1 MRLETAFFLN
11 LLLIITLT
19 TVGLIAKCARADE
32 PHPGCT
38 EAADKQTNE
47 RAFRYEQYF
56 LRAHPEIDR
65 VVSILWD
72 EGLPA
77 KWIYLMLI
85 ESGGKADAASGE
97 GAKGLWQLTA
107 ATAKAYGCTDR
118 ADTEQATRAAAR
130 YISKLLKDFNGGEWK
145 AIAAYNMGGR
155 NFKKHGPTGEAK
167 ALADQVFCLFHK
179 DPFFL
184 DSMD

>member
-1 MRLETAFFLN
+1 MNARTALFIFTALFA
-11 LLLIITLT
+11 LLLAAGAA
-19 TVGLIAKCARADE
+19 VQCARAGE

-38 EAADKQTNE
+38 EAADKQTE
-47 RAFRYEQYF
+47 DHAFRYEQYF

-65 VVSILWD
+65 IVSILWD

-77 KWIYLMLI
+77 KWVYLMLI
-85 ESGGKADAASGE
+85 ESGGKADAVSGE

-107 ATAKAYGCTDR
+107 STAKAYGCTDR

-130 YISKLLKDFNGGEWK
+130 YISKLLKDFDGDEWRT
-145 AIAAYNMGGR
+145 IAAYNMGGR
-155 NFKKHGPTGEAK
+155 NLKKHGPTSEAR
-167 ALADQVFCLFHK
+167 ALADQVFCLFFK

-184 DSMD
+184 DSME